1 MLLSDL
7 PSEILEQIFALLD
20 PLAIV
25 KHRQISKQFLGLI
38 SSSVDLTLRIE
49 LASDGLLLRSRD
61 LFLHYRSPSAQ
72 ELLRHLLAT
81 RTAWRR
87 LEPLQTWS
95 IGAPNNERL
104 AFEICDGAWGRTALR
119 HGPDLFRAIEYLEL
133 APSSDHTVALAGDEV
148 SRLHPWRKPPEDL
161 GMVIADF
168 SFMPSQDLQ
177 VLLEATGESSRRM
190 HLLTIS
196 THKKHPRAS
205 LPFFDIVGS
214 RPRHVEGCEILL
226 FEDRVAMVFLRWA
239 RRLREN
245 GGVMVWDW
253 KEGTLL
259 MPYSNVIDAAFLTR
273 DHMLLIKDWD
283 DDGRVNLGLYN
294 LLDQKTTHI
303 LELPLAQTVRSS
315 IIIAHPSHHYGY
327 KSPAQTTG
335 AFKADGDIEI
345 LLLEIR
351 LTGPDSGIIH
361 VVISIS
367 KVLDICKSLSKG
379 DDVEDDSPLFVKWRN
394 WGMDATRW
402 FSADKI
408 FRASVRCTY
417 GSKMI
422 AFATDDV
429 YDDPES
435 ILATSGN
442 QMPPT
447 LTPNLLVVLDF
458 NPRSLI
464 RYPDDEV
471 GEKSRSVVFRSPS
484 LWKGVNGGRKVVSRL
499 PFRATIS
506 NEPWDY
512 PNVYLDSTGLIARK
526 VAKRFRNLIDNS
538 IEIQLQIELS
548 VDGLILESRRGW
560 DAFSLVSRFRATR
573 DALSALVPFQ
583 EISLGYPAFSKFAFE
598 IQDGYWCRT
607 GDATGDA
614 RFRKLDY
621 LNLDLQGVPQDCDE
635 LEHRKI
641 EPSGFGNFHS
651 TFSDLGF
658 NMCDLTFAPGC
669 DLQLLLEAPLD
680 NNPFQRLYFRT
691 ISTNQPHPLASKPYI
706 ELESQGLSETHN
718 FSILLFEDRFA
729 VIRYRWEGQY
739 RRGDVSIWNWMQGTQ
754 LTALPAILDAAFL
767 SYDELL
773 VIVENENEDPEFGI
787 YSIPSSTITHIL
799 RLPSLRSMLMAEVYS
814 HSNSSSLLEVNQP
827 ASPMLR
833 TDPEASVLAV
843 RFFANI
849 SMFTSFSIV
858 ISIGRVLQTLHTHQT
873 DDKSSSPSILA
884 WDIWGPKCSRWFLP
898 DELYPSSIRST
909 RGSRIA
915 VWGLPNM
922 LKPVISKF
930 RTTEQ
935 TSLEAREANLFVILD
950 FNARSFRGRSDYT
963 KLQRSEVIIMKSPS
977 VWRDSSGTLD
987 IEVTTELPF
996 CAIVGTPV
1004 WTYEDVYV
1012 DASALICREGGT
1024 YDILSF
1030 LPKGRD

>member
-87 LEPLQTWS
+87 LEPLQIWS
-95 IGAPNNERL
+95 IDAPNNERL

-283 DDGRVNLGLYN
+283 DDGHVNLGLYN
-294 LLDQKTTHI
+294 LLDQKATHI

-680 NNPFQRLYFRT
+680 N
-691 ISTNQPHPLASKPYI
+691 K
-706 ELESQGLSETHN
+706 
-718 FSILLFEDRFA
+718 
-729 VIRYRWEGQY
+729 
-739 RRGDVSIWNWMQGTQ
+739 
-754 LTALPAILDAAFL
+754 
-767 SYDELL
+767 
-773 VIVENENEDPEFGI
+773 
-787 YSIPSSTITHIL
+787 
-799 RLPSLRSMLMAEVYS
+799 
-814 HSNSSSLLEVNQP
+814 
-827 ASPMLR
+827 
-833 TDPEASVLAV
+833 
-843 RFFANI
+843 
-849 SMFTSFSIV
+849 
-858 ISIGRVLQTLHTHQT
+858 
-873 DDKSSSPSILA
+873 
-884 WDIWGPKCSRWFLP
+884 
-898 DELYPSSIRST
+898 
-909 RGSRIA
+909 
-915 VWGLPNM
+915 
-922 LKPVISKF
+922 
-930 RTTEQ
+930 
-935 TSLEAREANLFVILD
+935 
-950 FNARSFRGRSDYT
+950 
-963 KLQRSEVIIMKSPS
+963 
-977 VWRDSSGTLD
+977 
-987 IEVTTELPF
+987 
-996 CAIVGTPV
+996 
-1004 WTYEDVYV
+1004 
-1012 DASALICREGGT
+1012 
-1024 YDILSF
+1024 
-1030 LPKGRD
+1030 

>member
-1 MLLSDL
+1 MSWTCQCGGWNQPSGRRLRSVLDPTAVKMLLSDL

-87 LEPLQTWS
+87 LEPLQIWS
-95 IGAPNNERL
+95 IDAPNNERL

-177 VLLEATGESSRRM
+177 VLLEATGEFSRRM

-283 DDGRVNLGLYN
+283 DDGHVNLGLYN
-294 LLDQKTTHI
+294 LLDQKATHI

-335 AFKADGDIEI
+335 AFRADKDLEI

-361 VVISIS
+361 IVVSIS

-526 VAKRFRNLIDNS
+526 D
-538 IEIQLQIELS
+538 
-548 VDGLILESRRGW
+548 D
-560 DAFSLVSRFRATR
+560 
-573 DALSALVPFQ
+573 
-583 EISLGYPAFSKFAFE
+583 
-598 IQDGYWCRT
+598 
-607 GDATGDA
+607 
-614 RFRKLDY
+614 
-621 LNLDLQGVPQDCDE
+621 
-635 LEHRKI
+635 
-641 EPSGFGNFHS
+641 
-651 TFSDLGF
+651 
-658 NMCDLTFAPGC
+658 
-669 DLQLLLEAPLD
+669 
-680 NNPFQRLYFRT
+680 
-691 ISTNQPHPLASKPYI
+691 
-706 ELESQGLSETHN
+706 
-718 FSILLFEDRFA
+718 
-729 VIRYRWEGQY
+729 
-739 RRGDVSIWNWMQGTQ
+739 
-754 LTALPAILDAAFL
+754 
-767 SYDELL
+767 SYD
-773 VIVENENEDPEFGI
+773 
-787 YSIPSSTITHIL
+787 
-799 RLPSLRSMLMAEVYS
+799 
-814 HSNSSSLLEVNQP
+814 
-827 ASPMLR
+827 
-833 TDPEASVLAV
+833 
-843 RFFANI
+843 
-849 SMFTSFSIV
+849 
-858 ISIGRVLQTLHTHQT
+858 
-873 DDKSSSPSILA
+873 
-884 WDIWGPKCSRWFLP
+884 
-898 DELYPSSIRST
+898 
-909 RGSRIA
+909 
-915 VWGLPNM
+915 
-922 LKPVISKF
+922 
-930 RTTEQ
+930 
-935 TSLEAREANLFVILD
+935 LF
-950 FNARSFRGRSDYT
+950 
-963 KLQRSEVIIMKSPS
+963 
-977 VWRDSSGTLD
+977 
-987 IEVTTELPF
+987 
-996 CAIVGTPV
+996 
-1004 WTYEDVYV
+1004 
-1012 DASALICREGGT
+1012 
-1024 YDILSF
+1024 SF
-1030 LPKGRD
+1030 LPPENDDVVQHDFRL